1 MISKLSISDLDC
13 IFKIV
18 NIASIAYKG
27 VIPTD
32 RYKQPYMSK
41 LELEQEIED
50 GVVFYGFF
58 KETKIIGVMGIQQVN
73 KVTLIRHAYVIPEYQ
88 KIGVGRSLLKHLM
101 ELSRTKK
108 VYVGTWQVASWA
120 IRFYEKNGFVLVS
133 TEEKNDLLSRYWKI
147 PKRQIET
154 SVVLKYKNR

>member
-1 MISKLSISDLDC
+1 MICKLSVSNLDC

-18 NIASIAYKG
+18 NKASIVYKG
-27 VIPTD
+27 VIPDD

-41 LELEQEIED
+41 VELEQEIDD

-58 KETKIIGVMGIQQVN
+58 KHSKIVGVMGIQQV
-73 KVTLIRHAYVIPEYQ
+73 KDVTLIRHAYVIPECQ
-88 KIGVGRSLLKHLM
+88 NMGVGRSLLKYLM
-101 ELSRTKK
+101 GLSKTKN
-108 VYVGTWQVASWA
+108 VFVGTWQAASWA

-133 TEEKNDLLSRYWKI
+133 KKEKDDLLTRYWKI

-154 SVVLKYKNR
+154 SVVLKLKFK